1 MESIAQTIP
10 TQENT
15 MSLAI
20 QNILLEHLDFEEDD
34 LANGILDTLVS
45 EVVKV
50 YEAEYQITHQS

>member
-1 MESIAQTIP
+1 MDSITQTNT
-10 TQENT
+10 TQENN

-34 LANGILDTLVS
+34 LANGTLDTLVS

-50 YEAEYQITHQS
+50 YAAEYQPTQQS

>member
-34 LANGILDTLVS
+34 LANGTLDTLVS
-45 EVVKV
+45 ELVGL
-50 YEAEYQITHQS
+50 AEYQTTHQS